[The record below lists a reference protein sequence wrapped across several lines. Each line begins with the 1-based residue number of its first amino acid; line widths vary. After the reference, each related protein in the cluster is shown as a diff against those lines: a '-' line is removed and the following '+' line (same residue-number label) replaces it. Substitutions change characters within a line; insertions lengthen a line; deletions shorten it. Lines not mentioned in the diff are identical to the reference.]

1 MTEEKFFPH
10 LRIGEKNISRTRNM
24 SEEKK
29 VIRRHLEVD
38 SIV

>member
-10 LRIGEKNISRTRNM
+10 LKIGENNTSRSRNM

-29 VIRRHLEVD
+29 SQEDILK
-38 SIV
+38 

>member
-10 LRIGEKNISRTRNM
+10 LRIGEKNISRSRNM

-29 VIRRHLEVD
+29 SQEDILK
-38 SIV
+38 